1 MTSSALVKGGGFQK
15 MTREGGGLAV
25 VDVIFKMS
33 ISAKFIDFFG
43 GANRYNDWMLSS
55 LVPRMECLSFD
66 TTSSS

>member
-25 VDVIFKMS
+25 VDVMS
-33 ISAKFIDFFG
+33 ISAKFIDFFRA
-43 GANRYNDWMLSS
+43 ANRYNDWMLSS